1 MGMTEE
7 EMTVAPL
14 CQGKRKPTN
23 QTNAQKLKGRLR
35 PRAGF
40 VVAQYENTRMS
51 IEIILGN
58 QEKVIKDNA
67 SMSSCSSQNKIC
79 VLS

>member
-7 EMTVAPL
+7 EMTVTSW

-23 QTNAQKLKGRLR
+23 ETNPKKLRGRHR
-35 PRAGF
+35 PRASF
-40 VVAQYENTRMS
+40 VVTQYDNTQMFT
-51 IEIILGN
+51 EIILGN
-58 QEKVIKDNA
+58 QEKVIKDKP
-67 SMSSCSSQNKIC
+67 SMASCSSQNKTY

>member
-7 EMTVAPL
+7 EMTVTSW
-14 CQGKRKPTN
+14 CQGERKPTN
-23 QTNAQKLKGRLR
+23 QTNPQKLRGRHR

-40 VVAQYENTRMS
+40 VVTQYDNTQLF

-58 QEKVIKDNA
+58 LEVIKDNP
-67 SMSSCSSQNKIC
+67 SMASCSSQNKTY